1 MTILVKWNADTPEQ
15 ELLRTEDKA
24 AIKEELNTLGVRYEQ
39 WPTYDLPADADQE
52 TVLAAYKEEVDRITK
67 EENFTLVDVMRLKDF
82 GQPEYREQAKA
93 GREKF
98 LNEHT
103 HDDDEVRF
111 FVDGAGTFYLN
122 IDNTVYAVLCER
134 GDLLSV
140 PEGSTHWFDMGVEAP
155 EFTAIRF
162 FHDGEGWVGDFTGS
176 PISQKFPTHDE
187 ILAGREAA

>member
-1 MTILVKWNADTPEQ
+1 
-15 ELLRTEDKA
+15 
-24 AIKEELNTLGVRYEQ
+24 
-39 WPTYDLPADADQE
+39 
-52 TVLAAYKEEVDRITK
+52 
-67 EENFTLVDVMRLKDF
+67 MRLKNTGQEDF
-82 GQPEYREQAKA
+82 WEKAKA

-98 LNEHT
+98 LDEHR

-122 IDNTVYAVLCER
+122 IEDTVYAVLCEQ

-140 PEGSTHWFDMGVEAP
+140 PEGSTHWFDMGEKAP

-176 PISQKFPTHDE
+176 PISQNFPTHDQ
-187 ILAGREAA
+187 ILASRAAA